1 MLDATP
7 GRQHVV
13 RRHAPHDAQIPA
25 ERLANG
31 ATPPIHLA
39 VNALHTPARQRCIA
53 DIAPDTPD
61 EPTRTPRRPN
71 DSPMVRH
78 CDDPSRCVRSEH
90 ARMLAHAFTNF
101 SLSLSR
107 FLSLYTDISIGSSVF
122 ARLTIVTNRHTLMQ
136 TTLRQGIGSN
146 WPNFAMLRCSQIVAD
161 PRDSLGSYTNP
172 LAFPTTVEFHVI
184 LQKYRFRFFRNKSL

>member
-1 MLDATP
+1 VLHAARRAGLSAPVVSCRCRPVSADDGDVVCLGSSMLDATP

-25 ERLANG
+25 ERLADG

-71 DSPMVRH
+71 DSPTARH
-78 CDDPSRCVRSEH
+78 RDDPSRCVRSEH

-101 SLSLSR
+101 SLSLS
-107 FLSLYTDISIGSSVF
+107 
-122 ARLTIVTNRHTLMQ
+122 
-136 TTLRQGIGSN
+136 
-146 WPNFAMLRCSQIVAD
+146 
-161 PRDSLGSYTNP
+161 
-172 LAFPTTVEFHVI
+172 LAF
-184 LQKYRFRFFRNKSL
+184 SLSTLTSRSVHPFLHGSR

>member
-53 DIAPDTPD
+53 DIAQHAPHDARTTRQWRDTA
-61 EPTRTPRRPN
+61 TIHLAVCALNTPVCW
-71 DSPMVRH
+71 PMH
-78 CDDPSRCVRSEH
+78 
-90 ARMLAHAFTNF
+90 LLT

-107 FLSLYTDISIGSSVF
+107 FLSLYTDVSIGSSVF

-136 TTLRQGIGSN
+136 TTLRQGICSN
-146 WPNFAMLRCSQIVAD
+146 WPNFVMLRCGPIVAD

-184 LQKYRFRFFRNKSL
+184 LQKYCFRFFRNKSL